1 MKIGRRICVDAS
13 AFKSVQRFEEEKV
26 KRLPCVGIFE
36 WRGVIKTNPK
46 RTHFDIESKVERL
59 LSFHDMGALFS
70 AKLLRVA
77 RDFIEQHLT
86 SNFISVHIRTAEKF
100 YVLEEIFPQS
110 RGVFFRLRKRL
121 QRKVCA
127 YISHFHTPLYYLTY
141 CKKQQ
146 WPTSIKIDNIDLT
159 YQFSLS
165 IFTDFRYE
173 SIKSLDCY
181 HFLSIP
187 IFID

>member
-1 MKIGRRICVDAS
+1 MFWYIFITQSCRVPRTLLAILTTKTFLLTSRRICVDAS
-13 AFKSVQRFEEEKV
+13 AFKSVQRFEEEIV

-59 LSFHDMGALFS
+59 LSFHDMGAFFS

-77 RDFIEQHLT
+77 RDFIAQHLT

-110 RGVFFRLRKRL
+110 RGVF
-121 QRKVCA
+121 
-127 YISHFHTPLYYLTY
+127 
-141 CKKQQ
+141 
-146 WPTSIKIDNIDLT
+146 
-159 YQFSLS
+159 
-165 IFTDFRYE
+165 
-173 SIKSLDCY
+173 LDWGRDVRERFVRT
-181 HFLSIP
+181 FL
-187 IFID
+187 IFILRCTI